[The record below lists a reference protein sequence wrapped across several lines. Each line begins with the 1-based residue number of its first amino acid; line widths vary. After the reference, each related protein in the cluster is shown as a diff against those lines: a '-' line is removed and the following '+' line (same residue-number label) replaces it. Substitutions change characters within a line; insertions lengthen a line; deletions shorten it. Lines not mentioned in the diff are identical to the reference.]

1 MNKSLPYK
9 KQRSGALHLTQKVDY
24 ALIILMNL
32 AKNSKESVSIRQI
45 ATSSQL
51 SFLFLQKIAS
61 ILQKNKIIT
70 AERGKYGGYK
80 LTKDPNKLTIKEI
93 IEAMEGPIAI
103 IPCLK
108 SFSEPECC
116 RKNKNCE
123 IKSGLQKI
131 NQEIEGFLA
140 KKTLSQIIS

>member
-32 AKNSKESVSIRQI
+32 AKNEKQSLSIKQI
-45 ATSSQL
+45 ANSSNL
-51 SFLFLQKIAS
+51 SFLFLQKIAR
-61 ILQKNKIIT
+61 ILQQSKIIE

-80 LTKDPNKLTIKEI
+80 LLKNPKKLTIKEI
-93 IEAMEGPIAI
+93 IEATEGPIAI

-108 SFSEPECC
+108 SFSEPQCC
-116 RKNKNCE
+116 KKNKNCE

-131 NQEIEGFLA
+131 NQEIEKFLA